1 MSDAM
6 KTIIKAALSQLGNS
20 CVDFFNEVSPPYC
33 FVYVEMSLI

>member
-20 CVDFFNEVSPPYC
+20 CVDFFNEVSPPIVS
-33 FVYVEMSLI
+33 FMSRCH